1 MDATDSRKDIEHKQ
15 LKGRLMGKLFGKE
28 KKPSS
33 AEEVS
38 DFLHGPTDKLY
49 TASSTAASNT
59 PPRPPVLGRIDTS
72 TAKRWP
78 TAAEVNNARRNR
90 SASPK
95 RSRKG
100 LVVRFTDAQPEVI
113 GEGGDECASPTAEI
127 AEALRSRA
135 ATIPQQKQTRRPG
148 PPPPYGSSQ
157 GPADKFGD
165 PDMFRPGPLRRTQ
178 TGFSTIADNDS
189 ASDSEPAQPNRNQ
202 RNEENHNGNARTGS
216 RSSFNGK
223 AEAAMRASEGK
234 ALVRAVSGHFDERD
248 LALAALTANEKSPPR
263 EAAHLNTMKNTQLS
277 SSPGLSQFGRP
288 ETPSDSGRSNPPV
301 ADESPSSFLRTST
314 TNSASAVESPPPTT
328 RAPTFNLK
336 DAALAVGDD
345 ALNEFSRRTSH
356 MFTLFRLSAESLKP
370 LSSCSL
376 EELVRGALWWF
387 LKGRSELESSIRDRS
402 TTPEARQN
410 NAIGRQQAYSNL
422 AKAYWL
428 MEKIAPQ
435 CPEMNNQMNDHIIN
449 DALESRQAIVSG
461 LKKLTMSMKRNN
473 ILPPFGEDAPLLQ
486 GNDNQIWTRDE
497 GDRSLLALQRPN
509 TTLTLSGALPLGDSG
524 TIFTYGR
531 HFVDVYLLEEAAS
544 SHYRC
549 PCLLSI
555 VRGNHEED
563 LSFVITN
570 QSGTLKLVIQHDKT
584 RGPTWNDVSWI
595 QKNSSLNI
603 KLPRGFELRIN
614 CTPQDFRSLR
624 GSYDFQNSVRQ
635 SLARLDDEDLVFQ
648 MTIKAFQCFGQEKQ
662 AQSFPGE
669 AVPKCEVRLF
679 EKSIVEKAA
688 TGPRKKHRGFRL
700 AVMTGKMTKNLRG
713 IDQDILPMTPIQF
726 SLLRGD
732 NGYPALLLKI
742 DDGNPRSSMVF
753 TFEEADQRARL
764 HALLTGGVIGREETV
779 YGETPIRSFVIE
791 EPGGLAPRLGGLEW
805 QSARV
810 INEDAFDIQNA
821 TTVLS
826 EHLRVIMDFK
836 TGSITDR
843 FNIGPGELKLR
854 LDLHST
860 NELKI
865 LRQPQHDM
873 TIMATQAQA
882 SNQSTKEFA
891 EVLATIARAETTRT
905 YVFPSLRELH
915 LFQTALTGFVV
926 IFDGRAASFNISR
939 RRMVVPIYKK
949 WDAAITRLQLVQKE
963 KVVQLLAFFE
973 NFSHGDCMGFT
984 LKSTD
989 TFESSNKSGKFSLR
1003 IVDAKFAMPKPRV
1016 EGHAALDSG
1025 FVNLDMPDYPGEHDD
1040 ITVIFDTEAERNTF
1054 SKSLPAPVKV
1064 ASRMGSVRR

>member
-1 MDATDSRKDIEHKQ
+1 
-15 LKGRLMGKLFGKE
+15 MGKLFGKE

-100 LVVRFTDAQPEVI
+100 LVVRFTEAQPEVI

-189 ASDSEPAQPNRNQ
+189 ASDSEPPQPNRNQ

-263 EAAHLNTMKNTQLS
+263 EAAHINTVKNTQLS

-301 ADESPSSFLRTST
+301 ADESPSSFSRTST

-449 DALESRQAIVSG
+449 DALESRQAIISG
-461 LKKLTMSMKRNN
+461 LKKLTM
-473 ILPPFGEDAPLLQ
+473 
-486 GNDNQIWTRDE
+486 
-497 GDRSLLALQRPN
+497 
-509 TTLTLSGALPLGDSG
+509 
-524 TIFTYGR
+524 
-531 HFVDVYLLEEAAS
+531 V
-544 SHYRC
+544 
-549 PCLLSI
+549 SI
-555 VRGNHEED
+555 
-563 LSFVITN
+563 
-570 QSGTLKLVIQHDKT
+570 
-584 RGPTWNDVSWI
+584 
-595 QKNSSLNI
+595 
-603 KLPRGFELRIN
+603 
-614 CTPQDFRSLR
+614 
-624 GSYDFQNSVRQ
+624 
-635 SLARLDDEDLVFQ
+635 
-648 MTIKAFQCFGQEKQ
+648 
-662 AQSFPGE
+662 
-669 AVPKCEVRLF
+669 
-679 EKSIVEKAA
+679 
-688 TGPRKKHRGFRL
+688 
-700 AVMTGKMTKNLRG
+700 
-713 IDQDILPMTPIQF
+713 
-726 SLLRGD
+726 
-732 NGYPALLLKI
+732 
-742 DDGNPRSSMVF
+742 
-753 TFEEADQRARL
+753 
-764 HALLTGGVIGREETV
+764 
-779 YGETPIRSFVIE
+779 
-791 EPGGLAPRLGGLEW
+791 
-805 QSARV
+805 
-810 INEDAFDIQNA
+810 
-821 TTVLS
+821 
-826 EHLRVIMDFK
+826 
-836 TGSITDR
+836 
-843 FNIGPGELKLR
+843 
-854 LDLHST
+854 
-860 NELKI
+860 
-865 LRQPQHDM
+865 
-873 TIMATQAQA
+873 
-882 SNQSTKEFA
+882 
-891 EVLATIARAETTRT
+891 
-905 YVFPSLRELH
+905 
-915 LFQTALTGFVV
+915 
-926 IFDGRAASFNISR
+926 
-939 RRMVVPIYKK
+939 
-949 WDAAITRLQLVQKE
+949 
-963 KVVQLLAFFE
+963 
-973 NFSHGDCMGFT
+973 
-984 LKSTD
+984 
-989 TFESSNKSGKFSLR
+989 NK
-1003 IVDAKFAMPKPRV
+1003 
-1016 EGHAALDSG
+1016 
-1025 FVNLDMPDYPGEHDD
+1025 YC
-1040 ITVIFDTEAERNTF
+1040 
-1054 SKSLPAPVKV
+1054 
-1064 ASRMGSVRR
+1064 